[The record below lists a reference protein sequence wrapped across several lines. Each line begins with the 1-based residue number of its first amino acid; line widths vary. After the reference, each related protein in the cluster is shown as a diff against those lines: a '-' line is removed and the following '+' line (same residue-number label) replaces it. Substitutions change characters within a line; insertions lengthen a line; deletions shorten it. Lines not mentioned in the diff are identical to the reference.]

1 MGSLRLTLCAG
12 AVVAGALMPAAY
24 AADAQ
29 GVVLTPAF
37 PAPGSDVRLAVRGC
51 PGTTGTAESDAF
63 VAQARLVG
71 GDGTLSGDTRVRS
84 ALSPG
89 RYQVTV
95 GCDGREIGDVLT
107 VAGPTAPAPDN
118 ATPSTAVQPY
128 SPLPSTAVA
137 PDSPA
142 PSTAVAPDSLTAS
155 APSTPPFTPYAAT
168 GTTSPGPTTSPSAP
182 SQLSRP
188 SSPSPSFPSSPVA
201 PVHAGGGGTAGTSSD
216 DPRVAVP
223 GLRHAVIGLVLAG
236 VAGVVVVA
244 RGARR
249 GRGTE

>member
-12 AVVAGALMPAAY
+12 AVVAGALTPAAY

-51 PGTTGTAESDAF
+51 PGTSTTGTAESDAF

-71 GDGTLSGDTRVRS
+71 GDGTLSGETRVRS
-84 ALSPG
+84 ALAPG

-95 GCDGREIGDVLT
+95 GCDGREIRDALT
-107 VAGPTAPAPDN
+107 VAGPTAPAPGS
-118 ATPSTAVQPY
+118 AT
-128 SPLPSTAVA
+128 PSTAVA
-137 PDSPA
+137 PDSPP
-142 PSTAVAPDSLTAS
+142 PSTAVAPDSLAAS
-155 APSTPPFTPYAAT
+155 APAAPTPYAAA
-168 GTTSPGPTTSPSAP
+168 GTTSPAPSPAPTTSPSAP
-182 SQLSRP
+182 SPLSRP
-188 SSPSPSFPSSPVA
+188 SSPSSPFSPSFPSSPVA
-201 PVHAGGGGTAGTSSD
+201 PVHAGGGGTSGASSD

>member
-51 PGTTGTAESDAF
+51 PGTTGTADSDAF

-95 GCDGREIGDVLT
+95 DCDGREIRDALT
-107 VAGPTAPAPDN
+107 VAGPTASAPDN
-118 ATPSTAVQPY
+118 ATPSTAV
-128 SPLPSTAVA
+128 A
-137 PDSPA
+137 PDNLA
-142 PSTAVAPDSLTAS
+142 AS
-155 APSTPPFTPYAAT
+155 APATPPYTPTPYTAI
-168 GTTSPGPTTSPSAP
+168 GTTSPAPTTSPSAP
-182 SQLSRP
+182 SPLFRP
-188 SSPSPSFPSSPVA
+188 SSPSSPSSPSFPSFPSSPVA
-201 PVHAGGGGTAGTSSD
+201 PVHAGGGGTAGASSD

>member
-12 AVVAGALMPAAY
+12 AVVAGTVMPAAY
-24 AADAQ
+24 ATDAQ

-37 PAPGSDVRLAVRGC
+37 PAPGSDVRLTVRGC
-51 PGTTGTAESDAF
+51 PGTSTTGTAESDAF
-63 VAQARLVG
+63 VAPARLVG

-95 GCDGREIGDVLT
+95 GCDGREIRDALT
-107 VAGPTAPAPDN
+107 VAGPTAPAPAG
-118 ATPSTAVQPY
+118 ATPSTA
-128 SPLPSTAVA
+128 
-137 PDSPA
+137 
-142 PSTAVAPDSLTAS
+142 
-155 APSTPPFTPYAAT
+155 
-168 GTTSPGPTTSPSAP
+168 GTTSPAPTTSPSAP
-182 SQLSRP
+182 FPLSRP
-188 SSPSPSFPSSPVA
+188 SSPSSPSSPSFPSSPVA
-201 PVHAGGGGTAGTSSD
+201 PVHAGGGGTAGATSD

>member
-12 AVVAGALMPAAY
+12 AVVAGVLTSAAY

-29 GVVLTPAF
+29 GIVLTPAF

-51 PGTTGTAESDAF
+51 PGTTGTAVSDAF
-63 VAQARLVG
+63 VAQVRLVG

-95 GCDGREIGDVLT
+95 GCDGREISDTLT
-107 VAGPTAPAPDN
+107 VAGPTASAPYS
-118 ATPSTAVQPY
+118 ATQSTPIAPY
-128 SPLPSTAVA
+128 SPTPYT
-137 PDSPA
+137 
-142 PSTAVAPDSLTAS
+142 TTGTAS
-155 APSTPPFTPYAAT
+155 AAPANSP
-168 GTTSPGPTTSPSAP
+168 PGPAA
-182 SQLSRP
+182 LSSP
-188 SSPSPSFPSSPVA
+188 SSPSSVSSLSSPSSASSPVA
-201 PVHAGGGGTAGTSSD
+201 PVHAGGGGTADASSD
-216 DPRVAVP
+216 DPRVPGP
-223 GLRHAVIGLVLAG
+223 GLRQAVIGLILAG

-249 GRGTE
+249 DRGTE